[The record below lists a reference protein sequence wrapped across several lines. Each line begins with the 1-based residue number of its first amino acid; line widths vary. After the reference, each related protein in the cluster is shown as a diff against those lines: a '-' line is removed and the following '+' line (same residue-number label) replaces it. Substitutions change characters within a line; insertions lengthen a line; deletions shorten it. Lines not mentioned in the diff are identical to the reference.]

1 LNFQDDLSY
10 LPTVIPSQP
19 VGLRPSLFLPIG
31 RKKQYNTAPAMAGDK
46 ERALLAGFTEY
57 IEKPIE
63 PETFMAEI
71 EEYI

>member
-1 LNFQDDLSY
+1 
-10 LPTVIPSQP
+10 
-19 VGLRPSLFLPIG
+19 
-31 RKKQYNTAPAMAGDK
+31 MAGDK